1 MIVHVRNTHPHMG
14 RDTYTYEGDV
24 VATPKW
30 VPYDAIALTTTES
43 KFRVRIIDKSNI
55 ISIDGQEYKKENK
68 IKSDIQT
75 FSVAG
80 SKGNVYTVSIGSK
93 FKECT
98 CTAFT
103 YRRTCKHINEVLGK

>member
-1 MIVHVRNTHPHMG
+1 MIVQTRNTHPHMG
-14 RDTYTYEGDV
+14 RDFYTHEGDL

-30 VPYDAIALTTTES
+30 VPYDAIALTTTEP
-43 KFRVRIIDKSNI
+43 KFRVRIIAKSDI
-55 ISIDGQEYKKENK
+55 ISIDGQEYKKEEK

>member
-1 MIVHVRNTHPHMG
+1 MIVQVKNTHPHMG
-14 RDTYTYEGDV
+14 RDIYTYEGEV

-30 VPYDAIALTTTES
+30 VNYDAIALTTTEP

-55 ISIDGQEYKKENK
+55 ISIDGQEHKKEDK

-98 CTAFT
+98 CTAFV
-103 YRRTCKHINEVLGK
+103 YRRSCKHINEVLGK